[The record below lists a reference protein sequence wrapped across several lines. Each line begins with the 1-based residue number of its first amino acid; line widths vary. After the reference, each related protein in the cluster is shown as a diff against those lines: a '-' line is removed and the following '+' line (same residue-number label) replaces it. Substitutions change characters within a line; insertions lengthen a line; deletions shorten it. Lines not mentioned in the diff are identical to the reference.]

1 MSVKY
6 FNDLNI
12 KFEDDKKNY
21 AKISVEPFD
30 RGYAVTVGNAL
41 RRTLLTALPGAAI
54 TSIKIDGVSHEFS
67 TIDGVSEDLPDI
79 ILNFKKIRFK
89 MNEEHAS
96 ELISFKI
103 DFDSSGVFKAEELN
117 NYLNNFSVINGSLP
131 IMTFNKK
138 TSLEVEIRVSRGK
151 GYVGSE
157 SNKRSDDTLGTIAI
171 DSIFNP
177 VLNVAWE
184 VIPIPAS
191 TEGQERLL
199 MEVDTDGSTSAK
211 DCINHASSILI
222 QHLSFFMFDDATR
235 IKAIDNEEA
244 NQAIEI
250 KSTLMKSIDEME
262 LSVRSHNCLQAAGI
276 HQISDLVSKDESEM
290 LKFKNF
296 GRKSLTELNEKL
308 GELNLKFGM
317 DISQYMKD

>member
-12 KFEDDKKNY
+12 KFENDKKNY

-41 RRTLLTALPGAAI
+41 RRTLLTTLPGAAI

-67 TIDGVSEDLPDI
+67 TIEGVSEDLPDI

-89 MNEEHAS
+89 MNEEQTS

-138 TSLEVEIRVSRGK
+138 TSLDVEIRVSRGK
-151 GYVGSE
+151 GYIGSE
-157 SNKRSDDTLGTIAI
+157 R
-171 DSIFNP
+171 
-177 VLNVAWE
+177 
-184 VIPIPAS
+184 
-191 TEGQERLL
+191 
-199 MEVDTDGSTSAK
+199 
-211 DCINHASSILI
+211 
-222 QHLSFFMFDDATR
+222 
-235 IKAIDNEEA
+235 
-244 NQAIEI
+244 
-250 KSTLMKSIDEME
+250 
-262 LSVRSHNCLQAAGI
+262 
-276 HQISDLVSKDESEM
+276 
-290 LKFKNF
+290 
-296 GRKSLTELNEKL
+296 
-308 GELNLKFGM
+308 
-317 DISQYMKD
+317 

>member
-12 KFEDDKKNY
+12 KFENNKKNY

-41 RRTLLTALPGAAI
+41 RRTLLTTLPGAAI

-89 MNEEHAS
+89 MNEEQAS

-103 DFDSSGVFKAEELN
+103 DSDSSGVLKAEELN

-131 IMTFNKK
+131 LMTFNKK

-199 MEVDTDGSTSAK
+199 IEVDTDGSTSAK
-211 DCINHASSILI
+211 DCINHAASILI

-250 KSTLMKSIDEME
+250 KATLMKSIDEME

-317 DISQYMKD
+317 DISQFMKD

>member
-12 KFEDDKKNY
+12 KFENDKKNY

-41 RRTLLTALPGAAI
+41 RRTLLTTLPGAAI

-89 MNEEHAS
+89 MNEEQAS

-103 DFDSSGVFKAEELN
+103 DSDSSGVFKAEELN

-131 IMTFNKK
+131 LMTFNKK

-211 DCINHASSILI
+211 DCINHAASILI

-250 KSTLMKSIDEME
+250 KATLMKSIDEME

-317 DISQYMKD
+317 DISQFMKD

>member
-6 FNDLNI
+6 FNDLSI
-12 KFEDDKKNY
+12 KFEEEKKSY

-30 RGYAVTVGNAL
+30 RGYAVTTGNAI

-54 TSIKIDGVSHEFS
+54 SSIKIDGVSHEFS

-89 MNEEHAS
+89 MSEDCSS

-103 DFDSSGVFKAEELN
+103 SQDSSGILKAGLLN
-117 NYLNNFSVINGSLP
+117 DYLNDFKVINKDLP

-138 TSLEVEIRVSRGK
+138 CSIDIEIRVSRGK
-151 GYVGSE
+151 GYVS
-157 SNKRSDDTLGTIAI
+157 SSLNKRSDDTLGTIAI

-177 VLNVAWE
+177 VLNVSWE

-191 TEGQERLL
+191 IEGQERLIL
-199 MEVDTDGSTSAK
+199 EVFTDSSSSAK
-211 DCINHASSILI
+211 DCINHAASILM
-222 QHLSFFMFDDATR
+222 QHFSFFMFDDATR

-250 KSTLMKSIDEME
+250 KATLLKSIDEME

-276 HQISDLVSKDESEM
+276 NLIADLVSKDESQM

-308 GELNLKFGM
+308 GELSLKFGM
-317 DISQYMKD
+317 DISQFMKD